1 MYEATGSR
9 YPGSRPFHD
18 DAVDRIIFRGREKE
32 KARLLQ
38 LILAEKLVVL
48 YAKSGM
54 GKTSL
59 LNAGVF
65 QALRLKGYF
74 PFALRLNDPEKAPSE
89 LIYEEIAGAAQMHG
103 LEFESGHK
111 GALWQYF
118 KTTEF
123 WSKKDVLFTPVLV
136 FDQFEEIFT
145 LGFSETQ
152 KKEFFIQ
159 LADLVRGTMPK
170 SLKGRPQIPRESP
183 YSDKP
188 PNIKIVISIREDFLG
203 DLEELADD
211 IPTILRNRFR
221 LIPLTQEQAQK
232 AIEEPANLKNK
243 QLQTRRFSYT
253 KRAINTMIKFLSEG
267 RKGKEI
273 VRTDEIELF
282 QLQVLCQHIEKKVIT
297 KKLATTKKI
306 RKKQRKRRK
315 IFNLL
320 FQYTQKKI
328 LLLKQ
333 KTANRNLQM
342 LWRNIEKWLAH
353 KMQKPSSKIRIA
365 PDDFGGLSG
374 MQKIWR
380 NFYDTQIKQF
390 TLGKRRAV
398 RILCETG
405 LISSTGRRLSLEA
418 EMIKEKFKV
427 STDIL
432 SRLIAN
438 RLLRVE
444 PRLNGFY
451 YELSHDNLVSPIKR
465 SSKNRKVKTL
475 LEILAGSGLAIA
487 VFIGVNLFNKWQDQ
501 AQQAKEKIALA
512 ESLLSAYPDSA
523 SVVYWDALELNPD
536 EPRIYSGLAI
546 ALIKSTKY
554 DSAAYIYR
562 RAVYRNPDFASIYDT
577 LIVELKP
584 DSLKP
589 EAKDAA
595 KEIAKIAAEAYKK
608 DKKWAE
614 AISASKKAIKL
625 DSSDASNYSALAHA
639 YIELKDFDEAI
650 SSYQKAL
657 NAYIKSTKYDS
668 VANVY
673 KRAVKRNPEFASIYK
688 SLIKKLEPGLSN
700 ALAVNAAQEIAKI
713 AGDTYKERK
722 KWKEAIS
729 AYQTVLIAMIKL
741 KKYFTVTDFFR
752 TAIASIPEVAS
763 IYDSLIVEL
772 KADFSKAVAVNAA
785 QEIAKIA
792 ADAYK
797 ERKKWKE
804 AISAY
809 QKAVELYPHDEN
821 TYSALADAF
830 IKLKNDD
837 AVEAGKVYQSYIKT
851 KPKYDFIYDKLI
863 EESKKKNQS
872 EPDELYKIAS
882 AAYASLGD
890 TLKAQNNL
898 DEAFRQYNKAVTLDT
913 TNYDAYAGLAYEY
926 RRQMKYEQA
935 VTAFTNALKWV
946 GSGSTKA
953 ARLHT
958 SRGLTYWFDVKTDS
972 AKSDF
977 RRAIELNPAY
987 STPHHHLAGILMA
1000 QDSLEK
1006 ALKLS
1011 FKVTDKLAS
1020 TDTLHWDRLAKIYSR
1035 MGNNKKEKTSEAE
1048 AKRLRSKQVA
1058 TKN

>member
-9 YPGSRPFHD
+9 YPGSRPFQD
-18 DAVDRIIFRGREKE
+18 NTVDRIIFRGREKE

-65 QALRLKGYF
+65 QALRLRGYF
-74 PFALRLNDPEKAPSE
+74 PFALRLNDPEKAPTE
-89 LIYEEIAGAAQMHG
+89 LIYEAIEGAAEMHG
-103 LEFESGHK
+103 LEFESGNK
-111 GALWQYF
+111 GTLWQYF

-123 WSKKDVLFTPVLV
+123 WSKKDVLYTPVLV

-145 LGFSETQ
+145 LGFSEKQ
-152 KKEFFIQ
+152 KKEFFIE

-170 SLKGRPQIPRESP
+170 SLKGRPQIPRKSP

-221 LIPLTQEQAQK
+221 LIALTQEQAQK
-232 AIEEPANLKNK
+232 AIEEPAGLKNK

-306 RKKQRKRRK
+306 LKKKRKRSK

-328 LLLKQ
+328 LLLEQ
-333 KTANRNLQM
+333 KTENKNLQM
-342 LWRNIEKWLAH
+342 KLWRNIEKWLAH
-353 KMQKPSSKIRIA
+353 KMKKPGSKIRIA

-374 MQKIWR
+374 MQRIWR

-390 TLGKRRAV
+390 TFWKRRAV

-418 EMIKEKFKV
+418 EMIKEKFRV

-465 SSKNRKVKTL
+465 SSKNRRVKTL
-475 LEILAGSGLAIA
+475 VCTGVAIVVFVVSLQRYGLHRAKVQQELKYAEAESERKRADGLRIEGKLEQAIDIYGKALKLNPEERRTHSGLA
-487 VFIGVNLFNKWQDQ
+487 L
-501 AQQAKEKIALA
+501 
-512 ESLLSAYPDSA
+512 
-523 SVVYWDALELNPD
+523 
-536 EPRIYSGLAI
+536 
-546 ALIKSTKY
+546 
-554 DSAAYIYR
+554 
-562 RAVYRNPDFASIYDT
+562 
-577 LIVELKP
+577 
-584 DSLKP
+584 
-589 EAKDAA
+589 
-595 KEIAKIAAEAYKK
+595 
-608 DKKWAE
+608 
-614 AISASKKAIKL
+614 
-625 DSSDASNYSALAHA
+625 
-639 YIELKDFDEAI
+639 
-650 SSYQKAL
+650 
-657 NAYIKSTKYDS
+657 AYIKLPKYDK
-668 VANVY
+668 ALEVY
-673 KRAVKRNPEFASIYK
+673 RGAVQKNQEFFY
-688 SLIKKLEPGLSN
+688 
-700 ALAVNAAQEIAKI
+700 
-713 AGDTYKERK
+713 
-722 KWKEAIS
+722 
-729 AYQTVLIAMIKL
+729 
-741 KKYFTVTDFFR
+741 
-752 TAIASIPEVAS
+752 
-763 IYDSLIVEL
+763 IYDSLRVALEKVKVDNDKAARVDSIIGTIAANEYNKLGKSSFDNKKSKLAKYYYEEALKLNPQDPETHTELAITYIQLEKPVEAVKFYL
-772 KADFSKAVAVNAA
+772 KAIRLDSANAD
-785 QEIAKIA
+785 K
-792 ADAYK
+792 
-797 ERKKWKE
+797 
-804 AISAY
+804 ISALI
-809 QKAVELYPHDEN
+809 QRQNK
-821 TYSALADAF
+821 SSK
-830 IKLKNDD
+830 I
-837 AVEAGKVYQSYIKT
+837 S
-851 KPKYDFIYDKLI
+851 DKFYNI
-863 EESKKKNQS
+863 
-872 EPDELYKIAS
+872 
-882 AAYASLGD
+882 LGD
-890 TLKAQNNL
+890 TLKDRGQLEKAI
-898 DEAFRQYNKAVTLDT
+898 DEYKKAEKSASYADILADSAR
-913 TNYDAYAGLAYEY
+913 AY
-926 RRQMKYEQA
+926 RKRMKYDQA

-946 GSGSTKA
+946 GSDSTKA

-958 SRGLTYWFDVKTDS
+958 SRGLTYWLDVKTDS